1 MPIITIARGSM
12 WGGQAVAERVSE
24 TLACRCIGRETLTG
38 EALRLALGAESTEG
52 KPDHEPWPWDRL
64 ASERTTYLSAL
75 QAALA
80 SYAESGNLVY
90 HGHAGHL
97 LLRGI
102 PSVLRVRI
110 IAPMEVRVRVVTE
123 KSGISRDDAE
133 AYIKRVDEEWA
144 RWTKFIFG
152 VEWRDPAL
160 YDLVIN
166 LENLTVDGACCCVL
180 DAAKRPEFTVS
191 EEVKGRLQ
199 DLALAAKV
207 RLALA
212 MNPASRDLD
221 LDVRAEKGEVY
232 LGGSMIESGFPG
244 ELLRQLTQM
253 VESIVGEVP
262 GVLALHLDAGG
273 VNLGPIGEVASST

>member
-24 TLACRCIGRETLTG
+24 ALGCQCIGRETLTR
-38 EALRLALGAESTEG
+38 EALRSTLGSEGLTG
-52 KPDHEPWPWDRL
+52 KPDQEPWLWDRL

-80 SYAESGNLVY
+80 HYAGSGTLVY

-102 PSVLRVRI
+102 PSILRVRI
-110 IAPMEVRVRVVTE
+110 IAPLEVRIRIVTE

-144 RWTKFIFG
+144 RWTRFIFG

-166 LENLTVDGACCCVL
+166 LENFTIDGACCCVL
-180 DAAKRPEFTVS
+180 DAAKRPEFTVT

-199 DLALAAKV
+199 DLALAARVK
-207 RLALA
+207 LALA

-221 LDVRAEKGEVY
+221 MDVRAEKGVVY

-244 ELLRQLTQM
+244 ELFRQLTQM
-253 VESIVGEVP
+253 VETIVGEVP
-262 GVLALHLDAGG
+262 GVLGLHLGTGDAAE
-273 VNLGPIGEVASST
+273 PPGETASST

>member
-12 WGGQAVAERVSE
+12 WGGQAVAKGVSE
-24 TLACRCIGRETLTG
+24 ALGCPCMGRETLTG
-38 EALRLALGAESTEG
+38 EALRLTLGAEGAKGNPEQ
-52 KPDHEPWPWDRL
+52 EPWAWDRL

-75 QAALA
+75 QATLA
-80 SYAESGNLVY
+80 SHAGSGNLVY

-123 KSGISRDDAE
+123 KSGISREDAE

-166 LENLTVDGACCCVL
+166 LENLTIDGACCCVL
-180 DAAKRPEFTVS
+180 DAAKRPEFAVT

-199 DLALAAKV
+199 DLALAARV
-207 RLALA
+207 NLALA

-221 LDVRAEKGEVY
+221 LDVRAEKGVVY

-244 ELLRQLTQM
+244 ELFRQLTQM
-253 VESIVGEVP
+253 VEAIVVEVP
-262 GVLALHLDAGG
+262 GVLALHMEEGG
-273 VNLGPIGEVASST
+273 GHLEPLGETAS